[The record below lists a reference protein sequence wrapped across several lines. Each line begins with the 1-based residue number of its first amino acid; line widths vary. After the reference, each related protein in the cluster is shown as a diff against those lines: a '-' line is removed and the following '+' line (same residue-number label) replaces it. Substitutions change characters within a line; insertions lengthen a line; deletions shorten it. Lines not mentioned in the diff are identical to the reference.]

1 MLGNIQGWFISA
13 VIALAGGFLLWT
25 GSRPPSVSEPSG
37 VFPNLLGRI
46 ALPVDPKT
54 VSPVPMSGAC
64 DAGEKYRAAID
75 EYLKNARQYE
85 KWHADAKSAMA
96 AKPKAVELV
105 VEAAD
110 CGRMNLFARAPA
122 EVVTYEYEPP
132 QMEAIERLG
141 TMAQQR
147 GMLHL
152 RAGAPDEAR
161 RYLGAAFALGYHLYT
176 ERVAWREFTAGIN
189 LMTSGSKYLAQLETD
204 AGRPEK
210 ARAIEA
216 FADAADK
223 YKLDQLKLYGVINTT
238 DGPTLARHGG
248 DIFALARRS
257 PEPMWRSA
265 AILSLGRM
273 KFNTPN
279 KGDQL
284 AASRELQGWVSDAD
298 PVARAAAVAASKL
311 TLEDY
316 RMLR

>member
-1 MLGNIQGWFISA
+1 MLGSVQGWFISA
-13 VIALAGGFLLWT
+13 LIALAGGFLLWT

-37 VFPNLLGRI
+37 VFPNLLGKI

-54 VSPVPMSGAC
+54 VAPVPMSGAC

-75 EYLKNARQYE
+75 EYLKNARQYA

-110 CGRMNLFARAPA
+110 CGRMNIFARAPA
-122 EVVTYEYEPP
+122 EVVTYDYEPP
-132 QMEAIERLG
+132 QMEAIEKLG
-141 TMAQQR
+141 MMAQQR

-152 RAGAPDEAR
+152 RAGNAVEAR
-161 RYLGAAFALGYHLYT
+161 RYLGAAFALGYHLYS
-176 ERVAWREFTAGIN
+176 ERVAWREFTAGVN
-189 LMTSGSKYLAQLETD
+189 LMTSVTKYTAQLETD

-216 FADAADK
+216 FAEAADK
-223 YKLDQLKLYGVINTT
+223 YKLDQLKLYSVINTT
-238 DGPTLARHGG
+238 DGPT
-248 DIFALARRS
+248 LARRS

-284 AASRELQGWVSDAD
+284 AASRELKGWVSDAD
-298 PVARAAAVAASKL
+298 PVARTAAVAASKL
-311 TLEDY
+311 TLEEY
-316 RMLR
+316 RMHR